1 VVKTYWSVAAI
12 CSVLFSIPPFAAG
25 AVTGTVD
32 PVNGMLTTSA
42 SLSYSYPKVDGTVIP
57 VVTGNTVYKASLTVG
72 GVARDYLVMRP
83 SAVTSGAP
91 LLILLH
97 PRYTSPAQMAN
108 LTKVANFQG
117 TLGFWVA
124 LPYSTAAENTQWH
137 SDPRTDPADDVQF
150 VSALI
155 DALVAQ
161 GVDAGRVY
169 AAGYSEGGMMSERLA
184 CELPAKIAAFGLD
197 AATLLTDATTYC
209 HPSIQRPKLYI
220 LGTADTIVPYDG
232 GRVGLMSAAQT
243 LGFWSGSAQQGCAGT
258 TASMLPTVVN
268 DGTTVQ
274 LTDYSGCAAG
284 GDLRLYT
291 VYNGGHAW
299 PNGLTQSAGKTT
311 QNLDATGIIWS
322 FASAYRR

>member
-1 VVKTYWSVAAI
+1 VKIYGFVAALGGLI
-12 CSVLFSIPPFAAG
+12 FSAQSFASG
-25 AVTGTVD
+25 TVTGSVD

-42 SLSYSYPKVDGTVIP
+42 PLSYTYPKIDGTTIP
-57 VVTGNTVYKASLTVG
+57 VVKGNTVYKASLAVG
-72 GVARDYLVMRP
+72 GVTRDYLVMRP
-83 SAVTSGAP
+83 STVTAGAP

-124 LPYSTAAENTQWH
+124 LPYSTTAENTQWH

-155 DALVAQ
+155 DALSAQ
-161 GVDAGRVY
+161 GVDANRVY

-184 CELPAKIAAFGLD
+184 CELPDKIAAFGLD

-220 LGTADTIVPYDG
+220 LGTADNNVPYDG
-232 GRVGLMSAAQT
+232 GRIGLMSAAQT
-243 LGFWSGSAQQGCAGT
+243 LSFWSAQQGCGGT
-258 TASMLPTVVN
+258 TASMLPTLVN

-274 LTDYSGCAAG
+274 LTDATGCTAG

-299 PNGLTQSAGKTT
+299 PNGLTQAVGKTT

-322 FASAYRR
+322 FASAYRK